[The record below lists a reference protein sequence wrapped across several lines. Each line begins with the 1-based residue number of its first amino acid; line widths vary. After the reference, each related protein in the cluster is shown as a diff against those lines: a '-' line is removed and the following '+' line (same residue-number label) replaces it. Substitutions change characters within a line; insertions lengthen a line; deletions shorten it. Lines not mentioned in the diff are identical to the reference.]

1 MNPAHQTDTA
11 ATSGFEQELA
21 VLEQQQASLIAHT
34 RALRAANQSLRA
46 ELAGAQDRNRALADR
61 VAEAA
66 RRLDALLARLPEP
79 GP

>member
-1 MNPAHQTDTA
+1 MNHAHQPD
-11 ATSGFEQELA
+11 ATSAGLEHELA
-21 VLEQQQASLIAHT
+21 LLEQRQASLIAHT

-46 ELAGAQDRNRALADR
+46 ELAEAQSRNRKLAER
-61 VAEAA
+61 TAEAA

>member
-1 MNPAHQTDTA
+1 
-11 ATSGFEQELA
+11 LA

-34 RALRAANQSLRA
+34 RALRVANPSVRA